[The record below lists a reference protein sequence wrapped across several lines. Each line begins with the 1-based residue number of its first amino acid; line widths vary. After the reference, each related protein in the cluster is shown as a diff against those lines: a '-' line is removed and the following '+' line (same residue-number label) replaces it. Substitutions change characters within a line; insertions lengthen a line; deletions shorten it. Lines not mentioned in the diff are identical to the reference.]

1 MSQRQY
7 KYSVILN
14 NYNKPSDRF
23 LTDGYGA
30 ASESR
35 GVFELIELAGK
46 QGLVEGLELLMDD
59 RGEGGTWIGIGPA
72 NKQAIKAAIDRYN
85 LKICSIIPNLW
96 GNWRY
101 AKGTVGAVDPRIRQD
116 AIDMCKRAMD
126 LAAEVDCP
134 YIGLWPGHD
143 GFDYYFEA
151 DYQRIWDLWVEGMQE
166 IADHNPEIKVGLEP
180 KPDEPRAYSLISSV
194 PKTLLMIEAI
204 NRKNVGVCLDIGHSL
219 YGHEN
224 LGEVIALMQR
234 HGDKLFHM
242 HMSDNYRGFDLDMIF
257 GSVHTVEFI
266 EMFYWLRRTGYHGFM
281 SIDLFAYRTDP
292 IESVNEGVRWMRAF
306 DAFIEKVGMPRLTEL
321 MKQGDPLAS
330 QRFFR
335 EWLLDDLMTA

>member
-1 MSQRQY
+1 MSRREY

-23 LTDGYGA
+23 LTGGYGA

-35 GVFELIELAGK
+35 GVFELIEMAGK
-46 QGLVEGLELLMDD
+46 QGLVQGLELLMDD
-59 RGEGGTWIGIGPA
+59 SGEGGTWIGIGPA
-72 NKQAIKAAIDRYN
+72 NKQAIKAAFDRYN

-96 GNWRY
+96 GHWRY
-101 AKGTVGAVDPRIRQD
+101 AKGTVGAADPNIRQD
-116 AIDMCKRAMD
+116 AIDMCKRSMD
-126 LAAEVDCP
+126 LAAAVDCP

-151 DYQRIWDLWVEGMQE
+151 DYQRMWDLWVEGVQE
-166 IADHNPEIKVGLEP
+166 IADHNPGIKVGLEP

-194 PKTLLMIEAI
+194 PKTLLMIKDI
-204 NRKNVGVCLDIGHSL
+204 GRQNVGVCLDIGHSL
-219 YGHEN
+219 YNHEN
-224 LGEVIALMQR
+224 LGEVIALMQQ
-234 HGDKLFHM
+234 HDDKLFHM

-257 GSVHTVEFI
+257 GAVHTIEFI
-266 EMFYWLRRTGYHGFM
+266 EMFYWLRRTGYSGFM

-292 IESVNEGVRWMRAF
+292 VESVNEAIRWMQAF
-306 DAFIEKVGMPRLTEL
+306 DAFIDKIGMQRLTEL

-330 QRFFR
+330 LRFFR
-335 EWLLDDLMTA
+335 ETLLDR

>member
-1 MSQRQY
+1 MSQQQY

-23 LTDGYGA
+23 LTSGYGA
-30 ASESR
+30 ASENR
-35 GVFELIELAGK
+35 GVYDLIEMAGK
-46 QGLVEGLELLMDD
+46 QGLVQGLELLMDD
-59 RGEGGTWIGIGPA
+59 SGEGGTWIGIGPA
-72 NKQAIKAAIDRYN
+72 NKQAIKAALDQYN
-85 LKICSIIPNLW
+85 LKLCSIIPNLW
-96 GNWRY
+96 GHWRFS
-101 AKGTVGAVDPRIRQD
+101 KGTIGATDPKIRQES
-116 AIDMCKRAMD
+116 IDMCKRAMD
-126 LAAEVDCP
+126 LAAEVGCP

-151 DYQRIWDLWVEGMQE
+151 DYQRLWDLWVEGMME
-166 IADHNPEIKVGLEP
+166 VADHNPAIRVGLEP

-194 PKTLLMIEAI
+194 PKTLLMIKDI
-204 NRKNVGVCLDIGHSL
+204 GRPNVGVCLDIGHSL

-224 LGEVIALMQR
+224 LGEVIALMQQ

-266 EMFYWLRRTGYHGFM
+266 EMFYWLRRTGYSNFM

-292 IESVNEGVRWMRAF
+292 IESVNEGIRWMKAF
-306 DAFIEKVGMPRLTEL
+306 DAFIDKLGMDRLGEL
-321 MKQGDPLAS
+321 IRSGDPLTNLK
-330 QRFFR
+330 FFR
-335 EWLLDDLMTA
+335 EALLVP